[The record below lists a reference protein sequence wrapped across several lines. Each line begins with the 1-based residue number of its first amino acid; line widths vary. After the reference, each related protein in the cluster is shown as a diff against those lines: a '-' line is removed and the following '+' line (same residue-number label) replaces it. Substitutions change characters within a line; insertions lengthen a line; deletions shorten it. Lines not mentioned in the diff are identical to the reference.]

1 MTPAL
6 QIEPPTNEP
15 QLITSEIWETA
26 SSAEI
31 MLQMLWESK
40 TFRRADRIIKY
51 EQHLHLFAAS
61 CARRL
66 THLFTD
72 PRSVHATRTAEL
84 FATGATTRAEMHRAH
99 LHAEAAVIHL
109 ANICNQALPTTE
121 NPAYDHS
128 TRSHPTGLDTRI
140 LFGASVLHA
149 AATASMCCY
158 AQQIFGGLQAAE
170 ASAKYSSKALYW
182 ELVTN
187 GADTILITEFL
198 EEEDRRQAQALRVF
212 LGNPFYFKKSPAMSL
227 PPPTHHQVTMT
238 SYTGLKVPR

>member
-1 MTPAL
+1 MTRTL
-6 QIEPPTNEP
+6 QIEPPTDEA

-26 SSAEI
+26 SSAAI
-31 MLQMLWESK
+31 MLQMLCESK
-40 TFRRADRIIKY
+40 TFRQADRIIKY
-51 EQHLHLFAAS
+51 EQHFHLFAAS

-66 THLFTD
+66 THLLID

-84 FATGATTRAEMHRAH
+84 FAAGAKTRAEMHRAH
-99 LHAEAAVIHL
+99 LHAEAAVIQL
-109 ANICNQALPTTE
+109 ADTYNQALPTTE

-128 TRSHPTGLDTRI
+128 SRSHPTGLDTRI

-212 LGNPFYFKKSPAMSL
+212 LGNPFYFKNSAAMTL
-227 PPPTHHQVTMT
+227 PPPTHNQVTIANC
-238 SYTGLKVPR
+238 TGHKLLR